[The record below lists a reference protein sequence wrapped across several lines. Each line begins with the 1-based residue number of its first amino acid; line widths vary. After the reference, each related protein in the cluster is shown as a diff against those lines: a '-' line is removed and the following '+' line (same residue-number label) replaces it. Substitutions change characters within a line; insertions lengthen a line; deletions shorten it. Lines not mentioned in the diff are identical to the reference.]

1 MTKKRPAPIDTV
13 SPTPITTEI
22 NTMAVN
28 GPIDTLAAEVIQ
40 GSVRAIAR
48 GITIVERGGEAA
60 RALLERVYPAGG
72 HSRVIGFTGPPG
84 GGKSTLV
91 DQVAIHFRRRGY
103 RVAILAVDPTSPFTG
118 GAILG
123 DRIRMAAIVED
134 PSVFIRSM
142 ATRGALG
149 GLARA
154 TFDAIAVLDAAK
166 VDIILLETVGVGQ
179 VEVDV
184 VRMVDSCVVV
194 VVPGMGDAVQAF
206 KAGILEIGD
215 IFVLNKADREGAD
228 LVARDMRLLLSL
240 EERRAGA
247 WEQPLERTVA
257 IKGEG
262 VEGLVERLE
271 EHGRFLT
278 ESGEGG
284 IRRRNVVHGS
294 ILRVI
299 TDQVA
304 RDIVKQQGELLAQNV
319 ARCVAREVD
328 VYAAAQ
334 SILEAWCFG
343 NVGVGGARVPD
354 RGGSHLKS
362 E

>member
-1 MTKKRPAPIDTV
+1 MASKSPRRDAVSKTAMPAKAHSLIA
-13 SPTPITTEI
+13 SS
-22 NTMAVN
+22 AVQ
-28 GPIDTLAAEVIQ
+28 TLAAEILD
-40 GSVRAIAR
+40 GSVRGIAR
-48 GITIVERGGEAA
+48 GITVVERGGEAA
-60 RALLERVYPAGG
+60 RALLERVYPSGG
-72 HSRVIGFTGPPG
+72 HARVIGFTGPPG
-84 GGKSTLV
+84 AGKSTLV
-91 DQVAIHFRRRGY
+91 DQVAMSFRRRGY
-103 RVAILAVDPTSPFTG
+103 RVAILAIDPTSPFTG

-154 TFDAIAVLDAAK
+154 TFDAIAILDAAR
-166 VDIILLETVGVGQ
+166 VDIVLLETVGVGQ

-215 IFVLNKADREGAD
+215 VFVLNKADREGAD

-240 EERRAGA
+240 ENRRAGA

-257 IKGEG
+257 TKGEG

-271 EHGRFLT
+271 EHGRFLI

-284 IRRRNVVHGS
+284 VRRRNVVLGS

-304 RDIVKQQGELLAQNV
+304 REIVKQQGERLAQNV
-319 ARCVAREVD
+319 DRCLAREVD
-328 VYAAAQ
+328 VYAAAR
-334 SILEAWCFG
+334 SVLTAWRPG
-343 NVGVGGARVPD
+343 K
-354 RGGSHLKS
+354 RG
-362 E
+362 